1 MAISNHERVGKAL
14 EALNNGLRPFVERE
28 LKSTYPKNWF
38 EEARQS
44 LGAAQMQLGKSAD
57 EPAWDAASLLVVMWN
72 LWNEVFKKT
81 LGHAERTLVSEL
93 REVRNKWAH
102 QRPFST
108 DDAYRALDSMHRLLT
123 AVSAAKEADELE
135 RQKTELLRL
144 KFDEQARHEKRKAAS
159 TAIESQ
165 AVAGLKPWREVV
177 TPHPDVA
184 SGRYQQA
191 EFAADLWQVYK
202 GLGSDEYRNP
212 IEFFRRTF
220 LTAGLKDLLVQGL
233 LRLNGKGGDPVV
245 ELQTN
250 FGGGKTHSM
259 LALFHLFSGTRKE
272 DLAGLEPVFAE
283 AKVSLP
289 AKLRRVV
296 VVGNRIS
303 PGQPDKKDDGT
314 VVRTLW
320 GELAWQLGGKEGYAM
335 IKQADETATNPG
347 DAFGK
352 LLRKYSPCLIL
363 IDEWVAYARQLHDTK
378 DLPGGDFETQFTFA
392 QTLSEEIKS
401 APNALLVVSIPAS
414 TDGNGASPSG
424 GVHDEE
430 VGGAKGREALA
441 RLRNVFQRIAT
452 QWRPASSEESYEIVR
467 RRLFQPIT
475 DPQLFVVRDRVAK
488 EFCDLYRT
496 QHQEFPPECREG
508 DYERKIKAAY
518 PIHPEVFD
526 RLYQDW
532 AGLVKFQRTRGVLRL
547 MASVIHTLWE
557 RDDRSVLILPA
568 SFPLDDLRI
577 QSELTRYLSDGWD
590 TVIEKDVDGGNS
602 LPLKVD
608 REKPNLGRYSAAR
621 RVARS
626 VFLGS
631 APTIH
636 AANKG
641 TEDRRLKLG
650 CVQPGESPAVF
661 GDALRHLAHTATY
674 LYQDGNRYWYSTQPT
689 VTKLADD
696 RAEQLNRESEKVM
709 EEIRRRVRDELR
721 NRGDFAK
728 VHPFAKS
735 GEVPDEMESRLV
747 VLDLDHP
754 YAKNPT
760 NPAVAEAERILS
772 NRGNSPR
779 LYRNTLVFMAA
790 DRARLDELMQAGRY
804 YLAWESIDNDREKLN
819 LDNHQSRQ
827 AATQK
832 HNWDQAVD
840 ARISETFQWLLV
852 PTQSDAQG
860 GLEWMPMRLGGQDP
874 LAVRASKKLRGESQM
889 VSQYASSLLKGDL
902 DKIPLWRGNH
912 VAIGQVA
919 EDYARYLY
927 LQRVRGP
934 EVIFA
939 AIRDGLGLMMWAS
952 ETFAYAESWDEAKQ
966 RYVGLQGG
974 KMLNITA
981 DNTGLLVKPEIANKQ
996 ITAETPK
1003 TEPATASVTGGS
1015 ESMPGGTMDASGG
1028 TAVTILEKSGPAMP
1042 KRFHA
1047 SVRLDT
1053 TRIGR
1058 DAGRIAE
1065 EIVQHLALLPDAI
1078 VEVVL
1083 EVQADVPNGVPE
1095 NVVRTVTE
1103 NCRTMKFNS
1112 QGFEME

>member
-28 LKSTYPKNWF
+28 LKSAYPENWF

-44 LGAAQMQLGKSAD
+44 LGTAQAQLGTN
-57 EPAWDAASLLVVMWN
+57 ENEIAWDAASLLLVMWN
-72 LWNEVFKKT
+72 LWNDVFKKT
-81 LGHAERTLVSEL
+81 LGQAQRTLVSEL
-93 REVRNKWAH
+93 RDVRNKWAH

-108 DDAYRALDSMHRLLT
+108 DDAYRSLDSMHRLLT
-123 AVSAAKEADELE
+123 AVSAAKEADELQ

-159 TAIESQ
+159 TAIEGQ

-212 IEFFRRTF
+212 IEFFRRTY

-272 DLAGLEPVFAE
+272 DLSGMEPVFTE
-283 AKVSLP
+283 AKVVP
-289 AKLRRVV
+289 PEKLRRVV
-296 VVGNRIS
+296 MVGNRIS

-335 IKQADETATNPG
+335 IHQADETATNPG
-347 DAFGK
+347 DALGR

-414 TDGNGASPSG
+414 TEGNGASPSA

-475 DPQLFVVRDRVAK
+475 DPQLFVIRDRVAK

-496 QHQEFPPECREG
+496 QHQEFPPECTEG

-590 TVIEKDVDGGNS
+590 AVIERDVDGENS
-602 LPLKVD
+602 LPLQVD
-608 REKPNLGRYSAAR
+608 RAKPNLGRYSAAR

-631 APTIH
+631 APTPH

-650 CVQPGESPAVF
+650 CVQPGESPAIF

-709 EEIRRRVRDELR
+709 DEIRRRVRDELR

-754 YAKNPT
+754 YAKDPT
-760 NPAVAEAERILS
+760 NPAIAQADRILS

-790 DRARLDELMQAGRY
+790 DRARLEELMQAARY
-804 YLAWESIDNDREKLN
+804 YLAWESIDHDREKLN

-832 HNWDQAVD
+832 GNWNQAVD

-852 PTQSDAQG
+852 PTQSDPQAS
-860 GLEWMPMRLGGQDP
+860 LDWMPIRLSGQDS

-912 VAIGQVA
+912 VAIGQLA

-939 AIRDGLGLMMWAS
+939 AVRDGLGLMMWAA
-952 ETFAYAESWDEAKQ
+952 ETFAYAESWDESKN

-974 KMLNITA
+974 KMVDVTPDNI
-981 DNTGLLVKPEIANKQ
+981 GLLVKPEIAAKQ
-996 ITAETPK
+996 IAAEAPK
-1003 TEPATASVTGGS
+1003 PEPPVASSTDSSASASSQTTNVSGETGGD
-1015 ESMPGGTMDASGG
+1015 T
-1028 TAVTILEKSGPAMP
+1028 PAKTSSTMP

-1047 SVRLDT
+1047 TVRLDT
-1053 TRIGR
+1053 SRIGR

-1065 EIVQHLALLPDAI
+1065 EIVQHLALLPDAS
-1078 VEVVL
+1078 VDVVL
-1083 EVQADVPNGVPE
+1083 EIQAEIPNGAPE

-1103 NCRTMKFNS
+1103 NCRTLKFTS